1 MAQDV
6 ATLTPE
12 NSILSAEVGM
22 KSSLFLANVAAI
34 PAFTPLKR
42 DANKK
47 LIPATA
53 TADTVVGLSIPFAG
67 SNNVAG
73 LLPMPIS
80 AVDFKASY
88 YTEGAFASAAISWAA
103 YTTPPATDQ
112 AKQAVFDNTEIEIV
126 FAGAGW

>member
-1 MAQDV
+1 MAQNV

-12 NSILSAEVGM
+12 NTILSNEIEM
-22 KSSLFLANVAAI
+22 KNSLFLANAAEI

-53 TADTVVGLSIPFAG
+53 LTDVVVGLSIPYAG

-80 AVDFKASY
+80 AVDVKASY
-88 YTEGAFASAAISWAA
+88 YTKVKVLGSAISWAA
-103 YTTPPATDQ
+103 YISPPATDQ
-112 AKQAVFDNTEIEIV
+112 AKQAVFDGTGIEAV
-126 FAGAGW
+126 FVGAGW